1 MIAYGIVYILIGIA
15 IQTLHIFL
23 NRETI
28 WVRVV
33 ENKLWATL
41 VANYLLAM
49 IAWPVI
55 LTVALIFSLINFRGT
70 P

>member
-1 MIAYGIVYILIGIA
+1 MVTYVIVYILIGIA
-15 IQTLHIFL
+15 LQTLHIFL

-49 IAWPVI
+49 LAWPVI
-55 LTVALIFSLINFRGT
+55 LTVALIFSTINFWGT
-70 P
+70 R